1 MVVLYMVFLYG
12 AAAGRVVNAGRH
24 RETGEF
30 RHGTNLGADF
40 PKLKNQKIPS
50 NERGFFLGQHD

>member
-12 AAAGRVVNAGRH
+12 AAAGRAVNAGRH

-30 RHGTNLGADF
+30 RHGTNRF
-40 PKLKNQKIPS
+40 SKIKKSKNPLK
-50 NERGFFLGQHD
+50 